1 MTCNLASLSGAM
13 YHGFEGAI
21 STFGVYFPYLNLALK
36 WSNEPGPPHCTV
48 TDQSSPGLVLE
59 YAVGLAAVLPM
70 KHDPFLATQV

>member
-36 WSNEPGPPHCTV
+36 WSNEPGPPHVCLPV
-48 TDQSSPGLVLE
+48 SHFKLLDPGAKDLLHLVKPCE
-59 YAVGLAAVLPM
+59 
-70 KHDPFLATQV
+70 